1 MQKTIMQYQDVFNRL
16 VNKLKNKDEI
26 LAVMVFGSMVTGDLW
41 DESDIDLFV
50 ITNENMRGIRNI
62 YIEEDNISVHVKLM
76 NKNTFVTLVK
86 KNLKGG
92 YVHRIFTSCKLVF
105 SKDNDITNLY
115 DRGRYYPDID
125 RERWNMVYLSNSLKS
140 IGVCK
145 KYLVNDGTYTAYIS
159 IVKAIEEFSKLYVNL
174 SGYMISKDAITMAVS
189 LNNDFKKQVDE
200 LFFTRGEVLSNIKNI
215 IKFMEENININI
227 KKITAILLEYMR
239 EKDEFLSAED
249 IMQDPLFENFDI
261 SLEDIL
267 EKLHESEIIKRET
280 RDYKTEEGK
289 TLFKENV
296 YYL

>member
-1 MQKTIMQYQDVFNRL
+1 MQYQDVFNRL
-16 VNKLKNKDEI
+16 VNKLKSKDEI
-26 LAVMVFGSMVTGDLW
+26 LAVMVFGSIVTGDLW

-50 ITNENMRGIRNI
+50 ITNENMNGIRNI

-76 NKNTFVTLVK
+76 NKNTFVALVN
-86 KNLKGG
+86 KNIKGG

-105 SKDNDITNLY
+105 SKDRDITNLY

-145 KYLVNDGTYTAYIS
+145 KYLVNDGVYTAYIS
-159 IVKAIEEFSKLYVNL
+159 VVKAIEEFSKLYVNL

-189 LNNDFKKQVDE
+189 LNKDFKQYVDD
-200 LFFTRGEVLSNIKNI
+200 LFFNREEVHDSIKRI
-215 IKFMEENININI
+215 IDFMEENINKNI
-227 KKITAILLEYMR
+227 RKTTAILLEYMR
-239 EKDEFLSAED
+239 KKDEFLSAED
-249 IMQDPLFENFDI
+249 IMHDPLFENFDI

-267 EKLHESEIIKRET
+267 ERLYENEIIKRET
-280 RDYKTEEGK
+280 RDYKTEDGE

>member
-1 MQKTIMQYQDVFNRL
+1 MQYQDVFNRL
-16 VNKLKNKDEI
+16 VNKLKSKDEI
-26 LAVMVFGSMVTGDLW
+26 LAVMVFGSIVTGDLW

-50 ITNENMRGIRNI
+50 ITNKNMNGIRNI

-76 NKNTFVTLVK
+76 NKNTFVALVN
-86 KNLKGG
+86 KNTKGG

-105 SKDNDITNLY
+105 SKDRDITNLY

-145 KYLVNDGTYTAYIS
+145 KYLVNDGVYTAYIS
-159 IVKAIEEFSKLYVNL
+159 VVKAIEEFSKLYVNL

-189 LNNDFKKQVDE
+189 LNKDFKQYVDD
-200 LFFTRGEVLSNIKNI
+200 LFFNREEVHDSIKRI
-215 IKFMEENININI
+215 IDFMEENINKNI
-227 KKITAILLEYMR
+227 RKTTAILLEYMR
-239 EKDEFLSAED
+239 KKDEFLSAED
-249 IMQDPLFENFDI
+249 IMHDPLFENFDI

-267 EKLHESEIIKRET
+267 ERLYENEIIKRET
-280 RDYKTEEGK
+280 RDYKTEDGE

>member
-1 MQKTIMQYQDVFNRL
+1 MHKTIMKYQNVFNRL

-26 LAVMVFGSMVTGDLW
+26 LAVMVFGSIVTGDLW
-41 DESDIDLFV
+41 DESDIDLFI
-50 ITNENMRGIRNI
+50 ITNEDVKGIRNI
-62 YIEEDNISVHVKLM
+62 YIEEDDISVHVKLM
-76 NKNTFVTLVK
+76 NKNTFVALGK
-86 KNLKGG
+86 RNLKGG

-105 SKDNDITNLY
+105 SKDTDITNLY

-145 KYLVNDGTYTAYIS
+145 KYLVNDGIYTAYIS
-159 IVKAIEEFSKLYVNL
+159 VVKAIEEFSKLYVNL

-189 LNNDFKKQVDE
+189 LNNSFKEQVDD
-200 LFFTRGEVLSNIKNI
+200 LFFNGKEVRDSIKKI
-215 IKFMEENININI
+215 IDFMEESININI
-227 KKITAILLEYMR
+227 KKITALLLEYMR

-249 IMQDPLFENFDI
+249 IMQDPLFEDFDI

-267 EKLHESEIIKRET
+267 EKLHESKIIKRET
-280 RDYKTEEGK
+280 RDYKTQEGK
-289 TLFKENV
+289 ILFKENA

>member
-1 MQKTIMQYQDVFNRL
+1 MQYQDVFNRL
-16 VNKLKNKDEI
+16 VNKLKSKDEI
-26 LAVMVFGSMVTGDLW
+26 LAVMVFGSIVTGDLW

-50 ITNENMRGIRNI
+50 ITNKNMNGIRNI

-76 NKNTFVTLVK
+76 NKNTFVALVN
-86 KNLKGG
+86 KNIKGG

-105 SKDNDITNLY
+105 SKDRDITNLY

-145 KYLVNDGTYTAYIS
+145 KYLVNDGVYTAYIS
-159 IVKAIEEFSKLYVNL
+159 VVKAIEEFSKLYVNL

-189 LNNDFKKQVDE
+189 LNKDFKQYVDD
-200 LFFTRGEVLSNIKNI
+200 LFFNREEVHDSIKRI
-215 IKFMEENININI
+215 IDFMEENINKNI
-227 KKITAILLEYMR
+227 RKTTAILLEYMR
-239 EKDEFLSAED
+239 KKDEFLSAED
-249 IMQDPLFENFDI
+249 IMHDPLFKNFDI

-267 EKLHESEIIKRET
+267 ERLYENEIIKRET
-280 RDYKTEEGK
+280 RDYKTEDGE

>member
-1 MQKTIMQYQDVFNRL
+1 MYRTIMQYQDVFNRL
-16 VNKLKNKDEI
+16 VNKLKSKDEI
-26 LAVMVFGSMVTGDLW
+26 LAVMVFGSIVTGDLW

-50 ITNENMRGIRNI
+50 ITNKNMNGIRNI

-76 NKNTFVTLVK
+76 NKNTFVALVN
-86 KNLKGG
+86 KNIKGG

-105 SKDNDITNLY
+105 SKDRDITNLY

-145 KYLVNDGTYTAYIS
+145 KYLVNDGVYTAYIS
-159 IVKAIEEFSKLYVNL
+159 VVKAIEEFSKLYVNL

-189 LNNDFKKQVDE
+189 LNKDFKQYVDD
-200 LFFTRGEVLSNIKNI
+200 LFFNREEVHDSIKRI
-215 IKFMEENININI
+215 IDFMEENINKNI
-227 KKITAILLEYMR
+227 RKTTAILLEYMR
-239 EKDEFLSAED
+239 KKDEFLSAED
-249 IMQDPLFENFDI
+249 IMHDPLFENFDI

-267 EKLHESEIIKRET
+267 ERLYENEIIKRET
-280 RDYKTEEGK
+280 RDYKTEGGE

>member
-1 MQKTIMQYQDVFNRL
+1 MQYQDVFNRL
-16 VNKLKNKDEI
+16 VNKLKSKDEI
-26 LAVMVFGSMVTGDLW
+26 LAVMVFGSIVTGDLW

-50 ITNENMRGIRNI
+50 ITNKNMNGIRNI

-76 NKNTFVTLVK
+76 NKNTFVALVN
-86 KNLKGG
+86 KNIKGG

-105 SKDNDITNLY
+105 SKDRDITNLY

-145 KYLVNDGTYTAYIS
+145 KYLVNDGVYTAYIS
-159 IVKAIEEFSKLYVNL
+159 VVKAIEEFSKLYVNL

-189 LNNDFKKQVDE
+189 LNKDFKQYVDD
-200 LFFTRGEVLSNIKNI
+200 LFFNREEVHDSIKRI
-215 IKFMEENININI
+215 IDFMEENINKNI
-227 KKITAILLEYMR
+227 RKTTAILLEYMR
-239 EKDEFLSAED
+239 KKDEFLSAED
-249 IMQDPLFENFDI
+249 IMHDPLFENFDI

-267 EKLHESEIIKRET
+267 ERLYENEIIKRET
-280 RDYKTEEGK
+280 RDYKTEGGE

>member
-1 MQKTIMQYQDVFNRL
+1 MYRTIMQYQDVFNRL
-16 VNKLKNKDEI
+16 VNKLKSKDEI
-26 LAVMVFGSMVTGDLW
+26 LAVMVFGSIVTGDLW

-50 ITNENMRGIRNI
+50 ITNKNMNGIRNI

-76 NKNTFVTLVK
+76 NKNTFVALVN
-86 KNLKGG
+86 KNIKGG

-105 SKDNDITNLY
+105 SKDRDITNLY

-145 KYLVNDGTYTAYIS
+145 KYLVNDGVYTAYIS
-159 IVKAIEEFSKLYVNL
+159 VVKAIEEFSKLYVNL

-189 LNNDFKKQVDE
+189 LNKDFKQYVDD
-200 LFFTRGEVLSNIKNI
+200 LFFNREEVHDSIKRI
-215 IKFMEENININI
+215 IDFMEENINKNI
-227 KKITAILLEYMR
+227 RKTTAILLEYMR
-239 EKDEFLSAED
+239 KKDEFLSAED
-249 IMQDPLFENFDI
+249 IMHDPLFENFDI

-267 EKLHESEIIKRET
+267 ERLYENEIIKRET
-280 RDYKTEEGK
+280 RDYKTEDGE

>member
-1 MQKTIMQYQDVFNRL
+1 
-16 VNKLKNKDEI
+16 
-26 LAVMVFGSMVTGDLW
+26 MVFGSIVTGDLW

-50 ITNENMRGIRNI
+50 ITNKNMNGIRNI

-76 NKNTFVTLVK
+76 NKNTFVALVN
-86 KNLKGG
+86 KNIKGG

-105 SKDNDITNLY
+105 SKDRDITNLY

-145 KYLVNDGTYTAYIS
+145 KYLVNDGVYTAYIS
-159 IVKAIEEFSKLYVNL
+159 VVKAIEEFSKLYVNL

-189 LNNDFKKQVDE
+189 LNKDFKQYVDD
-200 LFFTRGEVLSNIKNI
+200 LFFNREEVHDSIKRI
-215 IKFMEENININI
+215 IDFMEENINKNI
-227 KKITAILLEYMR
+227 RKTTAILLEYMR
-239 EKDEFLSAED
+239 KKDEFLSAED
-249 IMQDPLFENFDI
+249 IMHDPLFENFDI

-267 EKLHESEIIKRET
+267 ERLYENEIIKRET
-280 RDYKTEEGK
+280 RDYKTEDGE

>member
-1 MQKTIMQYQDVFNRL
+1 MYRTIMQYQDVFNRL
-16 VNKLKNKDEI
+16 VNKLKSKDEI
-26 LAVMVFGSMVTGDLW
+26 LAVMVFGSIVTGDLW

-50 ITNENMRGIRNI
+50 ITNENMNGIRNI

-76 NKNTFVTLVK
+76 NKNTFVALVN
-86 KNLKGG
+86 KNIKGG

-105 SKDNDITNLY
+105 SKDRDITNLY

-145 KYLVNDGTYTAYIS
+145 KYLVNDGVYTAYIS
-159 IVKAIEEFSKLYVNL
+159 VVKAIEEFSKLYVNL

-189 LNNDFKKQVDE
+189 LNKDFKQYVDD
-200 LFFTRGEVLSNIKNI
+200 LFFNREEVHDSIKRI
-215 IKFMEENININI
+215 IDFMEENINKNI
-227 KKITAILLEYMR
+227 RKTTAILLEYMR
-239 EKDEFLSAED
+239 KKDEFLSAED
-249 IMQDPLFENFDI
+249 IMHDPLFENFDI

-267 EKLHESEIIKRET
+267 ERLYENEIIKRET
-280 RDYKTEEGK
+280 RDYKTEGGE

>member
-1 MQKTIMQYQDVFNRL
+1 MQYQDVFNRL
-16 VNKLKNKDEI
+16 VNKLKSKDEI
-26 LAVMVFGSMVTGDLW
+26 LAVMVFGSIVTGDLW

-50 ITNENMRGIRNI
+50 ITNENMNGIRNI

-76 NKNTFVTLVK
+76 NKNTFVALVN
-86 KNLKGG
+86 KNIKGG

-105 SKDNDITNLY
+105 SKDRDITNLY

-145 KYLVNDGTYTAYIS
+145 KYLVNDGVYTAYIS
-159 IVKAIEEFSKLYVNL
+159 VVKAIEEFSKLYVNL

-189 LNNDFKKQVDE
+189 LNKDFKQYVDD
-200 LFFTRGEVLSNIKNI
+200 LFFNREEVHDSIKRI
-215 IKFMEENININI
+215 IDFMEENINKNI
-227 KKITAILLEYMR
+227 RKTTAILLEYMR
-239 EKDEFLSAED
+239 KKDEFLSAED
-249 IMQDPLFENFDI
+249 IMHDPLFENFDI

-267 EKLHESEIIKRET
+267 ERLYENEIIKRET
-280 RDYKTEEGK
+280 RDYKTEGGE

>member
-1 MQKTIMQYQDVFNRL
+1 MYRTIMQYQDVFNRL
-16 VNKLKNKDEI
+16 VNKLKSKDEI
-26 LAVMVFGSMVTGDLW
+26 LAVMVFGSIVTGDLW

-50 ITNENMRGIRNI
+50 ITNENMNGIRNI

-76 NKNTFVTLVK
+76 NKNTFVALVN
-86 KNLKGG
+86 KNIKGG

-105 SKDNDITNLY
+105 SKDRDITNLY

-145 KYLVNDGTYTAYIS
+145 KYLVNDGVYTAYIS
-159 IVKAIEEFSKLYVNL
+159 VVKAIEEFSKLYVNL

-189 LNNDFKKQVDE
+189 LNKDFKQYVDD
-200 LFFTRGEVLSNIKNI
+200 LFFNREEVHDSIKRI
-215 IKFMEENININI
+215 IDFMEENINKNI
-227 KKITAILLEYMR
+227 RKTTAILLEYMR
-239 EKDEFLSAED
+239 KKDEFLSAED
-249 IMQDPLFENFDI
+249 IMHDPLFENFDI

-267 EKLHESEIIKRET
+267 ERLYENEIIKRET
-280 RDYKTEEGK
+280 RDYKTEDGE